1 MSETHNREQLK
12 GILARL
18 RTKIEKA
25 KDKPAAEKKE
35 NTVVQELKGSFR
47 CRGLKVLAVCERVR
61 VRAAK
66 HPVSPLLYLVILA
79 LVAGVVTFNGTYTR
93 AYVLT
98 IDGEEMGMVASEGD
112 VAAMVSSVESRAA
125 SILGEEYNYDADI
138 QLTPAITTAGELV
151 DLNVVADTVFE
162 GVGALVEACAISVNG
177 VELGYAPS
185 EADFRAMLD
194 AIAQPYFTENTVDY
208 GFVETVE
215 LYPVELPANAEYDL
229 DSINA
234 ILTAHTIEDA
244 YYTVEKGDTFNQIAY
259 NLGMTPAELSA
270 LNFNININQLYIGQQ
285 LLINQAVPYLSVITY
300 NNETYEEVVPSPI
313 EYIETPDLYIG
324 YTKVKEQGEDG
335 LARVNAD
342 VVYVNGHE
350 TERIINSSETLVE
363 PTTTYMYTGTTPKP
377 KTASNGYYIWPTAT
391 HRITSPYGYRY
402 IFGSYSFHLGID
414 LGASYGSNI
423 YAADGGKVTYA
434 GWKGS
439 YGYLVIVKHDNG
451 DQTYYAHC
459 SKLLVKYG
467 DKVYQGQTIAR
478 VGSTGNS
485 TGPHLHFEIRKGG
498 KTVNPLNYLP

>member
-1 MSETHNREQLK
+1 VSEVHNRERLK
-12 GILARL
+12 ALLAKL
-18 RTKIEKA
+18 RTKTEKA
-25 KDKPAAEKKE
+25 KDEPAVEKKE
-35 NTVVQELKGSFR
+35 NTGVQNLKTGLR
-47 CRGLKVLAVCERVR
+47 RRGLKVLAMCERVR
-61 VRAAK
+61 VCAAR

-79 LVAGVVTFNGTYTR
+79 LVVRVVAFNGTYTR

-112 VAAMVSSVESRAA
+112 VAAMVSDVESRAA
-125 SILGEEYNYDADI
+125 SILGEEYSYDADI
-138 QLTPAITTAGELV
+138 ELTPAITTAAELA

-194 AIAQPYFTENTVDY
+194 AIAQPYFTENTVGYD
-208 GFVETVE
+208 FVETVE
-215 LYPVELPANAEYDL
+215 FYPVELPANAEYDL
-229 DSINA
+229 ESINA
-234 ILTAHTIEDA
+234 ALTAHTIEDA
-244 YYTVEKGDTFNQIAY
+244 YYTVKKGDTFNQIAY
-259 NLGMTPAELSA
+259 NLDMTPAELSA
-270 LNFNININQLYIGQQ
+270 LNFDININQLYIGQQ
-285 LLINQAVPYLSVITY
+285 LLIEQAVPYLSVITY
-300 NNETYEEVVPSPI
+300 NNETYEEVVSSPI

-324 YTKVKEQGEDG
+324 YTKVKQQGEDG
-335 LARVNAD
+335 LALVNAD
-342 VVYVNGHE
+342 VVYVNGIE
-350 TERIINSSETLVE
+350 TERTINSTETLE
-363 PTTTYMYTGTTPKP
+363 EATTTYMYTGTTPKP
-377 KTASNGYYIWPTAT
+377 KTASNGYYLWPTSVR
-391 HRITSPYGYRY
+391 RITSPYGYRY

-414 LGASYGSNI
+414 IGASYGSTI
-423 YAADGGKVTYA
+423 KAADGGKVTYA

-439 YGYLVIVKHDNG
+439 YGYLVIIKHDNG

-467 DKVYQGQTIAR
+467 DKVYQGQAIAK